1 MPLPAKG
8 AVAPMPSR
16 TAGLFASRGAGRA
29 AGAAC
34 VRKGGFL
41 ALCRRSLSRPARTAR
56 VQPRTAGSQPHRP
69 IPAASKSRVYQSRRV
84 AAASTA
90 SGATRSRAGPAPP
103 LRRAEGGIARF
114 AASTTS
120 EQRTRWHDWIGFSR
134 VNFSCSRPSGGRR
147 MAATHLV
154 GRRSRRRR
162 ARAAIHCFDI
172 QGSSSASTAS
182 TAKLL
187 GPDAARRTG
196 ATKAAAV
203 PANARTSFMLLA
215 VSSHREAKLYGTG
228 SHISAIF
235 STLMLHVIAA
245 ASRRATKGHA

>member
-41 ALCRRSLSRPARTAR
+41 ALGPRYLSRPARAAGSP
-56 VQPRTAGSQPHRP
+56 PRTAGSQLRLCNA
-69 IPAASKSRVYQSRRV
+69 AASESRVYQSRRV

-103 LRRAEGGIARF
+103 LRRAGGGIARF

-120 EQRTRWHDWIGFSR
+120 EQRTRWHAWIVFSQADLMR
-134 VNFSCSRPSGGRR
+134 SQPSGGRR
-147 MAATHLV
+147 LTATHLV

-162 ARAAIHCFDI
+162 ARALDPLLRHPGL
-172 QGSSSASTAS
+172 QLSVSASNREISWTGRCC
-182 TAKLL
+182 
-187 GPDAARRTG
+187 GPARRTPQPFPPMRG
-196 ATKAAAV
+196 RA
-203 PANARTSFMLLA
+203 SCLLA
-215 VSSHREAKLYGTG
+215 CLVSP
-228 SHISAIF
+228 
-235 STLMLHVIAA
+235 
-245 ASRRATKGHA
+245 

>member
-103 LRRAEGGIARF
+103 RRRAGGGIARF

-120 EQRTRWHDWIGFSR
+120 EQRTGCHAWIGFSR

-154 GRRSRRRR
+154 RRRSRRRR
-162 ARAAIHCFDI
+162 ARAAR
-172 QGSSSASTAS
+172 STAS
-182 TAKLL
+182 TSRAGAQRLRRLRRNCLDQTLL
-187 GPDAARRTG
+187 TDRRDEG
-196 ATKAAAV
+196 
-203 PANARTSFMLLA
+203 RSRSRQCEDEL
-215 VSSHREAKLYGTG
+215 HRLGR
-228 SHISAIF
+228 F
-235 STLMLHVIAA
+235 WPP
-245 ASRRATKGHA
+245 

>member
-1 MPLPAKG
+1 LPLPAKG

-41 ALCRRSLSRPARTAR
+41 ALGPRYLSRPARAAGSP
-56 VQPRTAGSQPHRP
+56 PRTAGSQLRLCNA
-69 IPAASKSRVYQSRRV
+69 AASESRVYQSRRV

-103 LRRAEGGIARF
+103 LRRAGGGIARF

-120 EQRTRWHDWIGFSR
+120 EQRTGCHAWIGFSR

-154 GRRSRRRR
+154 GGRSRRRR
-162 ARAAIHCFDI
+162 ARAAIHCFDT
-172 QGSSSASTAS
+172 QGSNSASTAS
-182 TAKLL
+182 TTKIL
-187 GPDAARRTG
+187 GPDAATDRRDEG
-196 ATKAAAV
+196 RG
-203 PANARTSFMLLA
+203 RTRQCEDELHHFRGRPTFVAEHPKL
-215 VSSHREAKLYGTG
+215 VSYSSRY
-228 SHISAIF
+228 
-235 STLMLHVIAA
+235 TL
-245 ASRRATKGHA
+245 